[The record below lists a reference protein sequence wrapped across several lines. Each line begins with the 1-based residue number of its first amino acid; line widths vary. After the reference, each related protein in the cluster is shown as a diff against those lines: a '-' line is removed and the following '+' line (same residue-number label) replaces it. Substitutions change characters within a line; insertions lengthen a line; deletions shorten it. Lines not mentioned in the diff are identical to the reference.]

1 MIGREDMARPRKNRM
16 VCDLPEAGGFQPAER
31 SGLPSIVLTVDEYE
45 TLRLIDREGLSQAQC
60 GTHMGVARTTVQLI
74 YASARKKVADALVE
88 GRGLRIQ
95 GGEYQL
101 CDGTARDSR
110 CSGCLKCRLSRA
122 FGKPK
127 GEMDMRIAVTFDHG
141 QIFQHFG
148 HTEQFKLYDVAD
160 GKVASAQVVGT
171 NGQGH
176 GALAGVLKA
185 LGVDVLICGGIGG
198 GARAALDAQG
208 IRLYG
213 GVTGEADRAVEAL
226 LAGKL
231 DYDPQAHCD
240 HHGQEHGGSHAC
252 AHHEGHGHGPC
263 GQGCHG

>member
-1 MIGREDMARPRKNRM
+1 MAHRRS
-16 VCDLPEAGGFQPAER
+16 LPA
-31 SGLPSIVLTVDEYE
+31 
-45 TLRLIDREGLSQAQC
+45 RLL
-60 GTHMGVARTTVQLI
+60 
-74 YASARKKVADALVE
+74 ALLLAAALL
-88 GRGLRIQ
+88 G
-95 GGEYQL
+95 
-101 CDGTARDSR
+101 GTAALAAEPQAAPAAAIYTTS
-110 CSGCLKCRLSRA
+110 
-122 FGKPK
+122 
-127 GEMDMRIAVTFDHG
+127 DMLG
-141 QIFQHFG
+141 
-148 HTEQFKLYDVAD
+148 KLYDEDPLTQLAQPAHY